1 MSCKHLLQR
10 DAPGKAIF
18 LVSCV
23 LVILALPCRYLGE
36 HQAET
41 TMLILAAP
49 MAWCYLLFFCRWV
62 TISFAWWVKIT
73 KYTIQSNFQF
83 DVERDLRL
91 HWFCFT
97 SFCDWV
103 RKLTPLSPPVRCRTK
118 TNDDLIARVFSHFSG
133 PSLPVFTVCSYWLLN
148 IFFFFLIGRCY
159 YFGFGFTTI
168 SRKALYFWWRRIPLG
183 RGVCTHLSLKT
194 FKVRRAP
201 SVDGS

>member
-62 TISFAWWVKIT
+62 TISFVWWVKIT

-118 TNDDLIARVFSHFSG
+118 TNDDLIARVFPHFSG
-133 PSLPVFTVCSYWLLN
+133 PSLPLFTICSYWLYYSFSRLAVVITLVLVLRQSVEKRS
-148 IFFFFLIGRCY
+148 IFDGEEFRWGGGC
-159 YFGFGFTTI
+159 
-168 SRKALYFWWRRIPLG
+168 
-183 RGVCTHLSLKT
+183 
-194 FKVRRAP
+194 AP
-201 SVDGS
+201 IFH